1 MKNKLLPGAHL
12 DYNLFKEEWLAMR
25 GSAEHHNI
33 VIEQANKGS
42 RVVVSDQKE
51 LHTEA
56 DRQLYDNRPMKAVT
70 YGCRFSY
77 IG

>member
-1 MKNKLLPGAHL
+1 
-12 DYNLFKEEWLAMR
+12 MR
-25 GSAEHHNI
+25 GSAEDHNI